1 VRNRLGIVL
10 IAILTAVAAPAAAAQ
25 EPREE
30 TPSLTTEDVRGP
42 DPIVSPAPPTVLSRP
57 GGRTSTGAPS
67 LDEVW
72 GMIYQG
78 LAREGMPAGDV
89 EQFRSTIEGGGEI
102 GFGVRFDIDEGGM
115 VRNLTVTRWSGI
127 AWLDRQ
133 WNQRDVEAQITSR
146 PIGRELASFRD
157 VTLDVG
163 VGKDR
168 FRLSGSATAPSEEK
182 AIEAERQLRSQ
193 SAGAGFGM
201 NAPGVTV
208 SRTGHMLSASVDVSF
223 SQLFTR

>member
-1 VRNRLGIVL
+1 MRIRVG
-10 IAILTAVAAPAAAAQ
+10 IAIFALFVASTAPANAAQ
-25 EPREE
+25 EPQDE

-57 GGRTSTGAPS
+57 AGGTSTGAPS

-89 EQFRSTIEGGGEI
+89 EQFRSMIEGGGEI
-102 GFGVRFDIDEGGM
+102 GFAVRFDVDEGGM

-133 WNQRDVEAQITSR
+133 WNQRDVEAQMTSR
-146 PIGRELASFRD
+146 PIGRELANFRD
-157 VTLDVG
+157 ITLDVG

-201 NAPGVTV
+201 NAPGITV

-223 SQLFTR
+223 SQLFSR